1 MLRPRLIGNRDF
13 RLLWAGETLSEL
25 GSQSAMVAYPLLVL
39 SLTGSPTKAGA
50 VGLAKWLP
58 LALFSLPAGVLAD
71 RFNRKRLMVACDV
84 LRMLGAAS
92 IVVALVL
99 GEPAYGQIMV
109 VAFLDGAL
117 YITSYIC
124 ERGALAH
131 VVETD
136 QLQDAVAQNEAR
148 LYAAGIVGPS
158 LGGVLFAVARA
169 LPFAADAVT
178 FMCSTAAITATRTR
192 FQTATSR
199 DSRTRR
205 TRRALRAE
213 WREGF
218 SWLWSRP
225 FFRTTALL
233 FAIGNPVFT
242 SLYLLAILIARLH
255 HASAGLIGVMFT
267 IGALGGLLGAV
278 LAGPVRRAVGVRGL
292 IAGGPWLVLGVVLLM
307 LVTHNP
313 VVLGLLLGLADFSAP
328 PTNAV
333 VAGSRIAAAPDHLRG
348 RIQAVASTMSMSLAW
363 LGPLAIGYLFEQ
375 SGPTSTILAVAGW
388 TLGLALLATLAPSI
402 RHYAANMPA
411 AATAKL

>member
-1 MLRPRLIGNRDF
+1 MLRPRLIGSRDF
-13 RLLWAGETLSEL
+13 RLLWVGETLSEL

-71 RFNRKRLMVACDV
+71 RFNRKHLMIACDV
-84 LRMLGAAS
+84 LRMLGATS

-99 GEPAYGQIMV
+99 GQPAYAQIV
-109 VAFLDGAL
+109 LVAFLDGTL

-158 LGGVLFAVARA
+158 LGGVLFAIAQA
-169 LPFAADAVT
+169 LPFAADAAS

-192 FQTATSR
+192 FQTAPSGG
-199 DSRTRR
+199 SRTW
-205 TRRALRAE
+205 RALRTE
-213 WREGF
+213 VREGF

-242 SLYLLAILIARLH
+242 SLYLLAILLARLH
-255 HASAGLIGVMFT
+255 HASAAMIGVMFT
-267 IGALGGLLGAV
+267 IGALGGLLGAF
-278 LAGPVRRAVGVRGL
+278 LAAPVRRAVGVRGL

-307 LVTHNP
+307 LVTHDP
-313 VVLGLLLGLADFSAP
+313 VVLGLLLGLAEFSAP

-388 TLGLALLATLAPSI
+388 TLALALAATLAPSI
-402 RHYAANMPA
+402 RHYAANVRVA
-411 AATAKL
+411 AAVQKL

>member
-99 GEPAYGQIMV
+99 GQPAYLQIV
-109 VAFLDGAL
+109 LVAFLDGAL

-136 QLQDAVAQNEAR
+136 RLQDAVAQNEAR

-158 LGGVLFAVARA
+158 LGGVLFAAARA
-169 LPFAADAVT
+169 LPFAVDAVT

-199 DSRTRR
+199 DSQ
-205 TRRALRAE
+205 TRRALATE

-225 FFRTTALL
+225 FFRTTA
-233 FAIGNPVFT
+233 P
-242 SLYLLAILIARLH
+242 
-255 HASAGLIGVMFT
+255 
-267 IGALGGLLGAV
+267 
-278 LAGPVRRAVGVRGL
+278 
-292 IAGGPWLVLGVVLLM
+292 
-307 LVTHNP
+307 
-313 VVLGLLLGLADFSAP
+313 
-328 PTNAV
+328 
-333 VAGSRIAAAPDHLRG
+333 
-348 RIQAVASTMSMSLAW
+348 
-363 LGPLAIGYLFEQ
+363 
-375 SGPTSTILAVAGW
+375 
-388 TLGLALLATLAPSI
+388 
-402 RHYAANMPA
+402 
-411 AATAKL
+411 